1 LSNTPAPTP
10 QQALELVDTVFQ
22 ETGSDDHRRYRS
34 VDDEQENR
42 AQENLIDDGYLSDMP
57 GDLELHRLL

>member
-1 LSNTPAPTP
+1 M
-10 QQALELVDTVFQ
+10 DTVFQ